1 MVGPTPDILELLLP
15 DAPPPVQDRAR
26 RITTFLRLLATDA
39 RSTSMVARGDEV
51 VRASEELERE
61 TRART
66 AAAIVALLAHH
77 LGAGLTA
84 DTFTWFGEPA
94 LRYQD
99 AWDRL
104 AGLRERLPRLA
115 AVPGPGE
122 SPVGVARRLLRCG
135 ERSGMD
141 SAELALWS
149 ARAERVEQG
158 ARGGEARFRAL
169 LQSGG
174 ASFAEG
180 GARRAEAVTEVAA
193 CLLDRGA
200 VRAARDW
207 LAEHAPAAGREP
219 RAAELRAARLAS
231 WCRLL
236 LFEDGDDGAVSEV
249 GPVPAALRELRDGR
263 PEWVARLAGPAAR
276 CRSRPAAGPEVRER
290 GDVGAAVFA
299 VFAFHAGSVAVLL
312 FDAAPGIRTEVGP
325 WLERR
330 DGSWSVSG
338 EPEHRL
344 VLTARTVR
352 SLADDADSPPPR
364 GSLAAGTRA
373 LALVPILDD
382 DGEVAGWIHAE
393 WEHALVPG
401 AERLLDIARV
411 WRRAVL
417 DARTQ
422 ASHDG
427 PAARTGSTSGG
438 FSHHEAERPGDERG
452 PCARVIER
460 LVAGLG
466 LKTTHRRWF
475 AYAFEDERL
484 VRVAEGGEGLPWT
497 GSRGPGGEARALSRA
512 RATGGTVTFEE
523 SDARLSIH
531 ANAAS
536 GLVVP
541 LSVGGRPVGLFAL
554 ESSRR
559 RDFRP
564 TDVERVARAAQQAGL
579 AFRIAQFRTWYRE
592 RFGSDVTFDATC
604 PHFGSFAR
612 RLLAAARTRTPVVL
626 SGPAGAGKLVVA
638 RWLHFESDG
647 RQAELRVE
655 RCGAAESVLARRAS
669 RPAPATILLDG
680 LERLDATAQDRLLDL
695 LDAASGRRAPRGPGE
710 PGEPDG
716 ETPRILATTR
726 RRLAELAETGALGI
740 ALARRLERLELFVP
754 PLRDRRNDI
763 PLLARFLARRIAAE
777 EAVPVP
783 LLTDDAQAL
792 LWRQAWPGN
801 VRELENAVF
810 KLVLHHAGEEL
821 DADAVVRA
829 LAPYGVLLAR
839 RLPSRHPPRAD
850 LVAALVTTRT
860 RGGRPNKSRAA
871 QYLGWDPDTLV
882 ARMKDAHLDEE
893 GLDAPNGWGGAVP
906 ESEAPEV
913 P

>member
-1 MVGPTPDILELLLP
+1 MVAPNPDVLELLLP
-15 DAPPPVQDRAR
+15 DAPPAVQDRAR

-66 AAAIVALLAHH
+66 AAAITALLAHY

-104 AGLRERLPRLA
+104 AGLRETLPRLA

-122 SPVGVARRLLRCG
+122 SLVGVARRLLRCG
-135 ERSGMD
+135 ERSGVD
-141 SAELALWS
+141 SAALALWS

-158 ARGGEARFRAL
+158 ARAGEARFRAL

-174 ASFAEG
+174 ASFVEG
-180 GARRAEAVTEVAA
+180 GARHAEAATEVAA

-207 LAEHAPAAGREP
+207 LAEHAPAAGRKP
-219 RAAELRAARLAS
+219 RVAERRAARLAS

-236 LFEDGDDGAVSEV
+236 LLEHGGDDEAVLET
-249 GPVPAALRELRDGR
+249 GPVPAALRELRDER
-263 PEWVARLAGPAAR
+263 PEWAARLAGPAAR

-290 GDVGAAVFA
+290 GDVGAVVFA
-299 VFAFHAGSVAVLL
+299 VFAFHAGSVAALL
-312 FDAAPGIRTEVGP
+312 FDAAPGIRTEVGA
-325 WLERR
+325 WLDRR

-364 GSLAAGTRA
+364 GSLTAGGRA

-401 AERLLDIARV
+401 AERLLDIARA

-422 ASHDG
+422 TSHDG
-427 PAARTGSTSGG
+427 PATRAALPSGVCP
-438 FSHHEAERPGDERG
+438 HHEGEYELRDRG
-452 PCARVIER
+452 PCARVVER
-460 LVAGLG
+460 LVTGLG
-466 LKTTHRRWF
+466 IKTTHRRWF
-475 AYAFEDERL
+475 AYAFEDGRL

-497 GSRGPGGEARALSRA
+497 GPSGPGGEARALTRA
-512 RATGGTVTFEE
+512 RATGGPVAFEE

-531 ANAAS
+531 AKAAS

-541 LSVGGRPVGLFAL
+541 LSVGGRLVGLFAL

-564 TDVERVARAAQQAGL
+564 ADVDRVARAAEEAGL
-579 AFRIAQFRTWYRE
+579 AFRIAQFRAWHRE
-592 RFGSDVTFDATC
+592 CFASDVTFDVTC
-604 PHFGSFAR
+604 PHFESFAL
-612 RLLAAARTRTPVVL
+612 RLIAAARTRSPVVL

-638 RWLHFESDG
+638 RWLHFEG
-647 RQAELRVE
+647 GARQAELRVE
-655 RCGAAESVLARRAS
+655 RCGAAGTVLARHAS

-680 LERLDATAQDRLLDL
+680 IDRLDATAQDRLLDL
-695 LDAASGRRAPRGPGE
+695 LEETTGPGE
-710 PGEPDG
+710 PERA
-716 ETPRILATTR
+716 TPRILATTR

-740 ALARRLERLELFVP
+740 GLARRLERLELFVP

-763 PLLARFLARRIAAE
+763 PILARFLAGRIAAE
-777 EAVPVP
+777 EAVPAPV
-783 LLTDDAQAL
+783 LTDDAQAL

-810 KLVLHHAGEEL
+810 KLVIHHAGEEL
-821 DADAVVRA
+821 DAEALVRA
-829 LAPYGVLLAR
+829 LAPYGVLFAR
-839 RLPSRHPPRAD
+839 RLPSRHPRRAD

-882 ARMKDAHLDEE
+882 ARMKDAHLAEE
-893 GLDAPNGWGGAVP
+893 GLDEPNGWGCAAP
-906 ESEAPEV
+906 APEAPEA